1 MLMFNGM
8 AFKQQMRMNYFET
21 YESEVNNDDKY
32 FVLSLIYFRK
42 KKVEKLNYYPSL
54 ILVRDFLIY
63 A

>member
-1 MLMFNGM
+1 M

>member
-1 MLMFNGM
+1 MFNGM